1 MRAYILGVCGAV
13 IISALLFL
21 LLPGGKLGKFIGGIL
36 KLFCV
41 AVMLMPIP
49 QLLRDF
55 NLAADGEMKEGSV
68 ALDEEFISEMFGR
81 QAEAQEE
88 EIAAIFARDPGI
100 GTQVEIGWQEDDYAY
115 RVTEVSVQIEDFGIY
130 GDDQHIFVIEQVKGR
145 LNEMFGDAVEVS
157 VYE

>member
-21 LLPGGKLGKFIGGIL
+21 ILPGGKLGKFIGGIL

-41 AVMLMPIP
+41 AVILMPIP

-55 NLAADGEMKEGSV
+55 NLVAGDNIGEVSMT
-68 ALDEEFISEMFGR
+68 LDEEFIREMFGKR
-81 QAEAQEE
+81 AEMQEE
-88 EIAAIFARDPGI
+88 EVTASFAKDPGI
-100 GTQVEIGWQEDDYAY
+100 DVQVEIGWEESAYAY
-115 RVTEVSVQIEDFGIY
+115 QVTDVSVWIEDYGIY
-130 GDDQHIFVIEQVKGR
+130 GDDQHILVIEQVKNR
-145 LNEMFGDAVEVS
+145 LNKMFGDAVEVS

>member
-1 MRAYILGVCGAV
+1 
-13 IISALLFL
+13 
-21 LLPGGKLGKFIGGIL
+21 
-36 KLFCV
+36 
-41 AVMLMPIP
+41 
-49 QLLRDF
+49 
-55 NLAADGEMKEGSV
+55 MKEGSV

-88 EIAAIFARDPGI
+88 EIAEIFARDPGI